1 MNADPTASSALAH
14 PALHVLRL
22 TLPAAPVPLVLRRDR
37 TAVLSAEALDPADV
51 LRYVGAARRTRRG
64 PLIAEFEGPGDPLAS
79 PGHVLRALA
88 LLREHDPDV
97 LTGLVID
104 GPLLADYL
112 DELLDLGIHHV
123 VVRMDATSV
132 KAAWR
137 VYGRILYR
145 GELIVGPDAGRL
157 VLEEGRRAVRLLVAE
172 RVPVALRFTAI
183 PTVNVGDLASVAE
196 FAASAGAERL
206 DVVPH
211 VPVLRAPLSRA
222 GTPTRGEMAGY
233 RETVARV
240 FAEVRGEEALPGE
253 DGASRRADAL
263 GWMSDGRLQ
272 EVALASL
279 DAVDP
284 MSLLPDPE
292 VDLPPEAR
300 ILPPRRARI
309 VAVATN
315 DGQFVDRTLL
325 DAQSLQIFAVG
336 DDAPRLLG
344 TRSLPTGILR
354 RRDGV
359 GVPRD
364 FLAAV
369 AGCHAVVAT
378 RFTKKAATLLDAVGI
393 RPYVAGGPIDEVLDC
408 AARGALGWGA
418 RGRSESA
425 DE

>member
-1 MNADPTASSALAH
+1 MDADNTVSSSSAVAR

-22 TLPAAPVPLVLRRDR
+22 TLPAAPIPLVLRRDR
-37 TAVLSAEALDPADV
+37 VVVAGATALDPADV
-51 LRYVGAARRTRRG
+51 LRYVGAARRTLRG
-64 PLIAEFEGPGDPLAS
+64 PLVAEIEGPGDPLAS

-97 LTGLVID
+97 LTALVID

-172 RVPVALRFTAI
+172 HVPVAIRFTAI
-183 PTVNVGDLASVAE
+183 PTVNVNDLASVAA
-196 FAASAGAERL
+196 FAASSGAERL

-211 VPVLRAPLSRA
+211 APVPRAPLAHA
-222 GTPTRGEMAGY
+222 GTPTRHEMTAY
-233 RETVARV
+233 RETVART
-240 FAEVRGEEALPGE
+240 FAEIRGDDPRHAV
-253 DGASRRADAL
+253 DVL
-263 GWMSDGRLQ
+263 GWMSDGRLR
-272 EVALASL
+272 EVSLASL
-279 DAVDP
+279 DEVDP
-284 MSLLPDPE
+284 LTLLPDPE
-292 VDLPPEAR
+292 IDLPTEAA
-300 ILPPRRARI
+300 ILPPRRARV
-309 VAVATN
+309 VAVATT
-315 DGQFVDRTLL
+315 DGQFVDRTLV
-325 DAQSLQIFAVG
+325 DAVHVHVYAVG
-336 DDAPRLLG
+336 ADRPRLLG
-344 TRSLPTGILR
+344 TRALPTGILR

-364 FLAAV
+364 FLAAI

-378 RFTKKAATLLDAVGI
+378 RFTKRAATLLDAVGI
-393 RPYVAGGPIDEVLDC
+393 RPYVAGGPVDEALDR
-408 AARGALGWGA
+408 AARGGLRWGA
-418 RGRSESA
+418 APDKHG
-425 DE
+425 D